1 VQAQGGASDSATRL
15 PLRGG
20 SDPKRCRAS
29 SERAVA
35 EKSTHVPASERFN
48 AGEKGTMVSAYHQ
61 FLKAALKTL
70 TTLEGQLQFM
80 ITRTGFSDECLRRV
94 LVHLNAQPVSGDE
107 WDLEV
112 QARDAGVSIEQHAV
126 AMSPLLE
133 MSVQQTT
140 ARLREI
146 QARIARGEDPGLS
159 DDEVEQVRKWSGIVR
174 TIARL
179 SGEAYAVVISILCAV
194 GELTTRQHEI
204 LQELTRLKDSGEN
217 PSASAL

>member
-1 VQAQGGASDSATRL
+1 MA
-15 PLRGG
+15 
-20 SDPKRCRAS
+20 
-29 SERAVA
+29 
-35 EKSTHVPASERFN
+35 
-48 AGEKGTMVSAYHQ
+48 SAYHQ
-61 FLKAALKTL
+61 FLKPALKTL

-80 ITRTGFSDECLRRV
+80 ITTTGFSDECLRRV

-107 WDLEV
+107 GDLEA
-112 QARDAGVSIEQHAV
+112 QARDAGVSLEQYAV

-146 QARIARGEDPGLS
+146 QARIARGMDPELS
-159 DDEVEQVRKWSGIVR
+159 DDEVEQVRKWSGIVG

-179 SGEAYAVVISILCAV
+179 SGEAYAVVISILCTV
-194 GELTTRQHEI
+194 GEMTTRQHEI